1 MKSLEYYQRKSLEE
15 MRDQGIKKVEWIAA
29 LDERVCNDCLMR
41 DGQIFDIDDAPP
53 IPTHKGCRCCY
64 GPVIG

>member
-1 MKSLEYYQRKSLEE
+1 

-53 IPTHKGCRCCY
+53 IPTHKGCRCCW